1 METLLLSYGEILV
14 FEATFPSRHFSTNF
28 AEIWNCL
35 RNF

>member
-1 METLLLSYGEILV
+1 METPLLSYGEILV
-14 FEATFPSRHFSTNF
+14 FGTAFPSRHFSTNF